1 LNFGWKAQIGVICA
15 RANWSKEI
23 KKLHIN
29 MKELIV
35 VLYGIKSLKEK
46 LKGKK
51 ICIRIDN
58 KVVISYLNKITRKM
72 KHLAEIVI
80 HSEVMEMGL

>member
-1 LNFGWKAQIGVICA
+1 VQWLEILHCWNGRSIITVPLNVVIDTDSSNFGWGARIGVICA
-15 RANWSKEI
+15 GANWSKEI

-29 MKELIV
+29 MKELIA

-51 ICIRIDN
+51 ICI
-58 KVVISYLNKITRKM
+58 
-72 KHLAEIVI
+72 
-80 HSEVMEMGL
+80 